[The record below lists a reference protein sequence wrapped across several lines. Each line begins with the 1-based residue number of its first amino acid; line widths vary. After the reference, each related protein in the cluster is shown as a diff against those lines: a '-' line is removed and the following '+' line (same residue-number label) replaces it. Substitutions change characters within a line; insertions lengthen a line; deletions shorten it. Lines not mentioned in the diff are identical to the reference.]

1 MEVITR
7 VAVCHHR
14 NRALRLGLCTA
25 IIVILPAAV
34 LAQRLPLKTYTTTDG
49 LARDHI
55 NRIILDSRAF
65 LWFCTPEGLSRFD
78 GYDFRNYGAVE
89 GLQGSVRDLLETH
102 DGIYWIATAT
112 GLYRF
117 DPGDVSRP
125 SKPAEGGRVPKFT
138 PFYPGSSKPA
148 RSVNV
153 IRQDRSG
160 VIWLGTDQGL
170 YRLDQGRFSPVEIGL
185 PENTDDRTVMTILF
199 DGAGSTWIGATS
211 GLYRLTNGSTRRYAV
226 NDGLPSN
233 DVRALLEDREGSL
246 WVGTTRGLLRL
257 NPKSNSSQLMVE
269 QIYTTRN
276 GLTHDWVTSLLQTTD
291 GRLWVGTNRGLNEFA
306 PGLNGG
312 AFQSYTNGEG
322 LTTNEIQ
329 SLAEDSDGELWIG
342 TESGGAMKLTHS
354 GLSSFAKADGLAN
367 TRIASIFEDAVG
379 ELCVVSNHSGELF
392 IHRFDGKR
400 FLATKPGLSERVNYG
415 WGWNQVVVQD
425 STGEWWLPTAQGLYR
440 FPQMKSIDQF
450 SHARPKN
457 IYTTRDGLPGDSL
470 FRLYEDKRGDIW
482 IGSINPNQGALG
494 RWERS
499 TGKFRVYSTADGVPQ
514 FMAPTAFREDLNGK
528 LWIGFYNGTLARY
541 DDGHFTSFGVTD
553 GLPEGILRDLFVDH
567 AGSLWVATSRG
578 GAVRV
583 DDVSAT
589 KPHFVSFTTA
599 QGLASNQ
606 ATSVTEDQQGRIYI
620 GTANGID
627 RLNPASGHVKHY
639 TTADGLVNN
648 FVNVSYRDRQ
658 GALWFG
664 TLQGLSRLVPDN
676 RADAMHPPSIF
687 INGLRIA
694 GEPYALSHLGQK
706 EINGPELSASQNDLQ
721 IDFSSVSVGN
731 AASLRYQYTLEG
743 ADREWSAPTTQRSIT
758 YARLSPGTYR
768 FLVRAIDVDDVA
780 SAQPASVSFKI
791 LRPLWQRWWSLSLAA
806 LLLVG
811 VASLIHRYRVNRLL
825 ELERMR
831 TRIATDL
838 HDDIGSS
845 LSQIA
850 ILSEVVRQNV
860 GQASRVNEPL
870 SRITT
875 SSSELMG
882 TMSDIVWAIDP
893 HKDRLADLTQRMRRF
908 ASDVL
913 TARSIDFE
921 FQAPDISRKRNLGA
935 DVRRQVFLVFKES
948 INNIARHSGCAHV
961 DIDLRV
967 KRDLLILL
975 IKDDGR
981 GFDSTQDSD
990 GHGLVS
996 MQTRAKE
1003 MGGALKI
1010 SSRPGE
1016 GTSVTLEMPI
1026 SGRSKHSFSPN
1037 GR

>member
-1 MEVITR
+1 M
-7 VAVCHHR
+7 
-14 NRALRLGLCTA
+14 
-25 IIVILPAAV
+25 IISLPVSV
-34 LAQRLPLKTYTTTDG
+34 LAQRLPVKTYTTTDG

-55 NRIILDSRAF
+55 NRIVLDSRAF

-78 GYDFRNYGAVE
+78 GYDFLNYGAAE
-89 GLQGSVRDLLETH
+89 GLPGSVRDLLETH
-102 DGIYWIATAT
+102 DGIYWIATAS

-125 SKPAEGGRVPKFT
+125 SNPAEGRRVPKFT
-138 PFYPGSSKPA
+138 PFYPGPSKTA

-153 IRQDRSG
+153 IREDRSG

-170 YRLDQGRFSPVEIGL
+170 YRLDQGNFSPVEIGL
-185 PENTDDRTVMTILF
+185 PEGTDDRTVMTILF
-199 DGAGSTWIGATS
+199 DRAGSTWIGATS
-211 GLYRLTNGSTRRYAV
+211 GLYCLAKGSARRYAAI
-226 NDGLPSN
+226 DGLPSN
-233 DVRALLEDREGSL
+233 DVRALLEDREGRL
-246 WVGTTRGLLRL
+246 WIGTTRGLLRV
-257 NPKSNSSQLMVE
+257 NPKSNSSQLVIE
-269 QIYTTRN
+269 QTYTSRN
-276 GLTHDWVTSLLQTTD
+276 GLTHDWVTSLLQTSE
-291 GRLWVGTNRGLNEFA
+291 GRLWVGTNRGLNQFT
-306 PGLNGG
+306 PDLNGG

-329 SLAEDSDGELWIG
+329 SLAEDSEGELWIG
-342 TESGGAMKLTHS
+342 TESGGAMKLARS
-354 GLSSFAKADGLAN
+354 GFASYAKIDGLAN
-367 TRIASIFEDAVG
+367 TRIASVFEDAAG
-379 ELCVVSNHSGELF
+379 ELCVLSNYSGELY

-400 FLATKPGLSERVNYG
+400 FLMVKPDLSERVNYS
-415 WGWNQVVVQD
+415 WGWNQLVVQD

-440 FPQMKSIDQF
+440 FPRLESIDQL
-450 SHARPKN
+450 SRARPRN
-457 IYTTRDGLPGDSL
+457 IYTTRDGLPGDLL
-470 FRLYEDKRGDIW
+470 FRLYEDKYGDIW
-482 IGSINPNQGALG
+482 IGSINPNRGAFG
-494 RWERS
+494 RWERR
-499 TGKFRVYSTADGVPQ
+499 TGKFQVYSTADGVPQ
-514 FMAPTAFREDLNGK
+514 FVAPTAFREDLNGK
-528 LWIGFYNGTLARY
+528 LWIGFYDGTLARF
-541 DDGHFTSFGVTD
+541 DDGHFTSFGVKE
-553 GLPEGILRDLFVDH
+553 GLPEGIIRDLFRDH
-567 AGSLWVATSRG
+567 TGSLWVATNRG
-578 GAVRV
+578 GVVRV
-583 DDVSAT
+583 DDLSST
-589 KPHFVSFTTA
+589 HPRFVSFTTA

-606 ATSVTEDQQGRIYI
+606 ATCVTEDRQGRMYI

-627 RLNPASGHVKHY
+627 RFDPATGHVKHY
-639 TTADGLVNN
+639 TTTDGLVNN
-648 FVNVSYRDRQ
+648 FVNVAYRDRQ

-664 TLQGLSRLVPDN
+664 TLQGLSRIVPDS
-676 RADAMHPPSIF
+676 RAETIHPPSIF

-694 GEPYALSHLGQK
+694 GEPYPLSHLGQK
-706 EINGPELSASQNDLQ
+706 EINGPELSAQQNDLQ
-721 IDFSSVSVGN
+721 INFSSVSVGN
-731 AASLRYQYTLEG
+731 AVSLRYQYKLEG

-806 LLLVG
+806 LLVVG
-811 VASLIHRYRVNRLL
+811 VAYVIHRYRVDRLL

-860 GQASRVNEPL
+860 GQTSARVNEPL

-921 FQAPDISRKRNLGA
+921 FQAPDISRKLNLGA

-948 INNIARHSGCAHV
+948 VNNIVRHSACSHV
-961 DIDLRV
+961 DIDFRV
-967 KRDLLILL
+967 DRDLLILL
-975 IKDDGR
+975 IKDDGQ
-981 GFDSTQDSD
+981 GFDPEPESD

-996 MQTRAKE
+996 MQRRAEE
-1003 MGGALKI
+1003 MGGTLEI

-1026 SGRSKHSFSPN
+1026 SGRSKLSFSPN